1 MIIIFVDSV
10 DIWSTGCI
18 YGELLK
24 CVQRHQFAGER
35 HMQLRD
41 RILFRG
47 GDSKTQLLQI
57 VKALNPSVQDFSFL
71 ADHQSV
77 RADFRHVLA

>member
-1 MIIIFVDSV
+1 
-10 DIWSTGCI
+10 
-18 YGELLK
+18 
-24 CVQRHQFAGER
+24 
-35 HMQLRD
+35 MQLRD